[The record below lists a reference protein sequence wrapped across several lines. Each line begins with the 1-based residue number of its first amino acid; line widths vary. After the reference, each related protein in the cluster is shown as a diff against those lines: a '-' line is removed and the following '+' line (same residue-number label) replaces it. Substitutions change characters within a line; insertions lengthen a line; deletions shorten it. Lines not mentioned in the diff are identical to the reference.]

1 MLHVELKLFFCDEF
15 WRPQLVSSRFRREA
29 FSEWN
34 FAMFFLCEAFM
45 FMLTLIDVCLIRVAS
60 SGCIAS
66 GASSGKLNNCAHKVQ
81 SCEMSSGGWMMKFSL
96 FPSISSA
103 FEICVQITQ
112 ARVGSDKKKKIA
124 HKYSNI
130 RKYGQFKHHKRFI
143 FHALDERIRTAT
155 VGWARECE
163 AERSQDQ
170 FYSIAVGYLWSI
182 RKTNKLAGKVN
193 GAINTRP
200 PIANKSSS

>member
-1 MLHVELKLFFCDEF
+1 
-15 WRPQLVSSRFRREA
+15 
-29 FSEWN
+29 
-34 FAMFFLCEAFM
+34 MFFLCEAFM

-81 SCEMSSGGWMMKFSL
+81 SGEMSSGGWMMKFSL